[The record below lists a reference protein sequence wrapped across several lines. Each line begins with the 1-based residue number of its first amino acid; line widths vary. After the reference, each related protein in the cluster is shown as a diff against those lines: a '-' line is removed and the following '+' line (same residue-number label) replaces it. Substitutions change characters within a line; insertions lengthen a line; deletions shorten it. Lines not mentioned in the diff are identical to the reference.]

1 MSQQETDDE
10 LEQIQRARDKDDELN
25 QRAAYYVV
33 DIKDLFGPPPVL
45 TTENPQAF
53 DRILLDL
60 VRSRWPQDFI
70 QKMLVWD
77 IANQVWLDMRYD
89 RHTRYTLERGAQSDF
104 QSLPPRL
111 QGSDNRTQIASAL
124 PPDFERMGPDEVEG
138 EAFRDSIHYL
148 QKIDEMK
155 TTNFC
160 RRNVSLQIWRGY
172 NCSSIQPAYVVKK
185 EHEAIAQAAIA
196 ERNAKIEKLLPP
208 PADRVPKVQ
217 QLPCAEAVEAEKSNV
232 PRFGLL

>member
-111 QGSDNRTQIASAL
+111 QGSDNKTQIASRLA
-124 PPDFERMGPDEVEG
+124 RCGQGPSRG
-138 EAFRDSIHYL
+138 QLA
-148 QKIDEMK
+148 
-155 TTNFC
+155 C
-160 RRNVSLQIWRGY
+160 RRSR
-172 NCSSIQPAYVVKK
+172 SPARTGSRHRKRPRRCRR
-185 EHEAIAQAAIA
+185 AQ
-196 ERNAKIEKLLPP
+196 L
-208 PADRVPKVQ
+208 D
-217 QLPCAEAVEAEKSNV
+217 S
-232 PRFGLL
+232 